1 VKKDLED
8 VQSPKETPKR
18 RDNLCLC
25 LVRNCRTVRALIIR
39 LYFTNEE
46 ATIVLCEKLY
56 APIST
61 NTIITFCKNQ
71 TLISAM
77 IWPQVSA
84 IETFAPIKT
93 NCSNAF
99 MFCNFDLGNMSNLSK
114 KGNMSNLIKDAS
126 NVKT

>member
-1 VKKDLED
+1 MCNPQKKP
-8 VQSPKETPKR
+8 PKGGII
-18 RDNLCLC
+18 CLC

-46 ATIVLCEKLY
+46 VTIVLCEKLC
-56 APIST
+56 APTST